1 VRVDGRRVAETLLA
15 PLAEEVR
22 RRAGRPPCLAT
33 LVVDDAESSS
43 RQAALKHRACERVGM
58 TWRHRRL
65 PARTTTEE
73 AVGAVRDLGDDPGV
87 DGLFVHLPLPP
98 DVDAA
103 ATLSVVPLAKDIDGL
118 RDGSPFPPASAQ
130 ATLEVLRCH
139 RVPLERSSVAVV
151 GDTPLARGVAR
162 LITPLA
168 AHLAVLATVEST
180 SADVVVAAA
189 GVPGSLRGTAV
200 RAGAVVV
207 DAASGDVDVES
218 VEPVAGL
225 LCATPGGI
233 GPVTVACLL
242 TATARVRWTS

>member
-1 VRVDGRRVAETLLA
+1 VRVDGHHVAETLLA

-22 RRAGRPPCLAT
+22 RRDRPPCLAT
-33 LVVDDAESSS
+33 LVVDDAESSN
-43 RQAALKHRACERVGM
+43 RQAVLKHRACERVGM

-65 PARTTTEE
+65 SARATTEE
-73 AVGAVRDLGDDPGV
+73 VVEAVHGLGEDPDV

-98 DVDAA
+98 HVDT
-103 ATLSVVPLAKDIDGL
+103 ATTLRAVPLAKDVDGL
-118 RDGSPFPPASAQ
+118 RDGSPFAPASAL
-130 ATLEVLRCH
+130 ATLEVLRSH
-139 RVPLERSSVAVV
+139 AVPLRRSTVTVV
-151 GDTPLARGVAR
+151 GDTPLARGIAG
-162 LITPLA
+162 LLAPLA
-168 AHLAVLATVEST
+168 QRLAMLSTAEST
-180 SADVVVAAA
+180 AADVVVTAA
-189 GVPGSLRGTAV
+189 GVPRSLRGNAV

-242 TATARVRWTS
+242 TATARARWPT